1 MSSRALNDVLI
12 TGLGVVSPIGL
23 NRQAIWQAIDSKT
36 SGVESWPEMAEARWM
51 APYCGAVR
59 NFDGKAF
66 VKPRKSLKIM
76 CPEMQFAAAAAELAW
91 EDAGL
96 DDHHVDPQRSGI
108 VAGAA
113 GEQFCHLEELQASY
127 LAWLRE
133 EPFNIHCW
141 PKSAIDELFPLW
153 MLKYLPNLNACHVGI
168 RRDFRGPT
176 NTISI
181 GDPSSLQAVAEAAHV
196 IHRGSAD
203 LMLAGGSSS
212 YLSATLT
219 AFHAGARLAVSD
231 RPPAEICRPFD
242 RDHMGM
248 VYGEGAA
255 FFILENRA
263 HATRRGANAIG
274 RVVAAASRCEPS
286 AFNCDY
292 SGKSTAQ
299 AVRAVLHQADVEPHQ
314 VGHVNAHGNSTIEDD
329 PAEAQAIQN
338 TLGDVPVTAPKSFF
352 GNLSQASGA
361 VELAVSLIALERG
374 VIPPT
379 LNYENPDPACPVNVV
394 TDVQPT
400 KNRTFLALNHS
411 PNGQAMALLVAEA

>member
-1 MSSRALNDVLI
+1 MRFPYLLL
-12 TGLGVVSPIGL
+12 TGLLSLPAHGRVAPFAAPLLGAQGD
-23 NRQAIWQAIDSKT
+23 R
-36 SGVESWPEMAEARWM
+36 VETR
-51 APYCGAVR
+51 V
-59 NFDGKAF
+59 
-66 VKPRKSLKIM
+66 
-76 CPEMQFAAAAAELAW
+76 MQFAAAAAELAW

-96 DDHHVDPQRSGI
+96 EEQGVDPGRSGI
-108 VAGAA
+108 VAAAA
-113 GEQFCHLEELQASY
+113 GEQFCHLNELQASY

-168 RRDFRGPT
+168 RRDFRGPN

-196 IHRGSAD
+196 IHRGNAD

-219 AFHAGARLAVSD
+219 AFHAGARLAVSA

-255 FFILENRA
+255 FFVLESRG

-274 RVVAAASRCEPS
+274 RLVSAAARCENS
-286 AFNCDY
+286 AYNQD
-292 SGKSTAQ
+292 
-299 AVRAVLHQADVEPHQ
+299 
-314 VGHVNAHGNSTIEDD
+314 
-329 PAEAQAIQN
+329 
-338 TLGDVPVTAPKSFF
+338 
-352 GNLSQASGA
+352 
-361 VELAVSLIALERG
+361 
-374 VIPPT
+374 
-379 LNYENPDPACPVNVV
+379 
-394 TDVQPT
+394 
-400 KNRTFLALNHS
+400 
-411 PNGQAMALLVAEA
+411 

>member
-1 MSSRALNDVLI
+1 MCSHALNDVLI

-23 NRQAIWQAIDSKT
+23 DHQAVWKAIQSKT
-36 SGVESWPEMAEARWM
+36 SGIAPWPEMAAARWM

-76 CPEMQFAAAAAELAW
+76 CSEMQFASAAAELAW

-96 DDHHVDPQRSGI
+96 EENGIDPERSGI
-108 VAGAA
+108 VSAAA
-113 GEQFCHLEELQASY
+113 GEQFCDLEELQASY
-127 LAWLRE
+127 LAWMRE
-133 EPFNIHCW
+133 EPFNRQCW
-141 PKSAIDELFPLW
+141 PRSAIDELFPLW
-153 MLKYLPNLNACHVGI
+153 LLKYLPNLNACHVGI

-181 GDPSSLQAVAEAAHV
+181 GDPSSLHAIAEATQ
-196 IHRGSAD
+196 IILRGSAD

-212 YLSATLT
+212 CLSATLT

-242 RDHMGM
+242 RDRMGM

-255 FFILENRA
+255 FFILESRS
-263 HATRRGANAIG
+263 HAARRGANAIG

-292 SGKSTAQ
+292 SGKSTAG
-299 AVRAVLHQADVEPHQ
+299 AIRAVLHQADLEPNQ
-314 VGHVNAHGNSTIEDD
+314 IGHINAHGNSTVEDD

-338 TLGDVPVTAPKSFF
+338 TVGNVPVTAPKSFF

-361 VELAVSLIALERG
+361 VELAVSLIALEQG

-379 LNYENPDPACPVNVV
+379 LNYENPNPACPVNVV
-394 TDVQPT
+394 TEVQPT
-400 KNRTFLALNHS
+400 ENRTCLALNHS
-411 PNGQAMALLVAEA
+411 PNGQATALVIAEA